1 MNIKKLASV
10 AMCTL
15 AFVCAAS
22 ALGEGTQSA
31 TSAIEESEQTVL
43 SSIAGGQVLDAGDK
57 YYIAISE
64 LPTCADGTVLV
75 YDKATGDMAKL
86 ATASNISQMVYV
98 SGAIYALTPVRDGVC
113 LIRITDKCEAL
124 TTATVIDQLS
134 VYDGKLYFLA
144 DGHLTSVSPDGSD
157 MCTLSTLNMGHYVIV
172 DGTVYFT
179 NMDDAKTYTVN
190 SKLQGQALST
200 CVNPF

>member
-75 YDKATGDMAKL
+75 YDKTTGDMAEACYCVQYK
-86 ATASNISQMVYV
+86 
-98 SGAIYALTPVRDGVC
+98 PDGVRKRRY
-113 LIRITDKCEAL
+113 IRAHTCKGRSMFD
-124 TTATVIDQLS
+124 T
-134 VYDGKLYFLA
+134 
-144 DGHLTSVSPDGSD
+144 
-157 MCTLSTLNMGHYVIV
+157 HYR
-172 DGTVYFT
+172 
-179 NMDDAKTYTVN
+179 
-190 SKLQGQALST
+190 
-200 CVNPF
+200 